1 MNGDGPT
8 PESTAHEAP
17 SRTAPGEER
26 VGTDSP
32 AVPKDVTQLGTP
44 LRLEIPIVSANAP
57 RPTAAPTVPP
67 SRRAAPTVPPGP
79 TLTPSIRAAAVPP
92 SPTVPPSLRAAPSA
106 RTRPSYGPGSYTP
119 PSDPKP
125 STPPEFGAE
134 DFLFHLHR
142 GSALLDTDHVHEAR
156 ESLERALSLRPRD
169 ARSQDALAVVYFRL
183 GLYPL
188 AIAIYEKLIAEAPAV
203 PSFRVNLALAH
214 FKTGHLE
221 RARDLLRDVVSR
233 EPGHVRANRYL
244 GLLEERLG
252 QFERAREAWEAAGE
266 VERASRARARS
277 LVPPA
282 LSYAPPSLPSAP
294 RAALAELA
302 GQDLSFSVADPSSER
317 GDERTPWRAVELG
330 REPREDDSP
339 RSLRPADLP
348 EGAFVS
354 TLSQPLQT
362 TARRT
367 IGPASLPER
376 PVPRDEPTVLGTWAS
391 IGEAHEDFSEPVVA
405 KAPPMPRIETAP
417 YRPGGAA
424 AYSEEHRYVGSTSPR
439 PTSRPPRLEDGAD
452 ARASRRPDGSGAV
465 EIRGEVA
472 RFLYVAGAVVRAD
485 AALAY
490 PAESF
495 RHFRSEEPGADACI
509 AHAVL
514 EGDGELV
521 VGGRGGDRLLV
532 RIGHAGVRA
541 WVRTSTLLAFDGEEH
556 PPAVPLAA
564 GYVARG
570 GATTLLEA
578 PGPVLVH
585 PFEAPIE
592 VPLAGV
598 LAIVGGFEATP
609 LPVDAKTPTPR
620 KTLRLEGAGTVVFCA
635 RLARERLP

>member
-1 MNGDGPT
+1 MNRDGST
-8 PESTAHEAP
+8 PASTAHEATP
-17 SRTAPGEER
+17 RSARGEETTGDGAGLTHGAR
-26 VGTDSP
+26 TG
-32 AVPKDVTQLGTP
+32 P
-44 LRLEIPIVSANAP
+44 LRLEIPSISTTEAS
-57 RPTAAPTVPP
+57 RPTAPP
-67 SRRAAPTVPPGP
+67 
-79 TLTPSIRAAAVPP
+79 
-92 SPTVPPSLRAAPSA
+92 APSA
-106 RTRPSYGPGSYTP
+106 SRARTSYGPGSYTP

-221 RARDLLRDVVSR
+221 RARDLLRDVVAR

-302 GQDLSFSVADPSSER
+302 SQDLSFSVADPSSER
-317 GDERTPWRAVELG
+317 GNERTPWRAVELG
-330 REPREDDSP
+330 REPREDDAP
-339 RSLRPADLP
+339 RSLRPAD
-348 EGAFVS
+348 AS
-354 TLSQPLQT
+354 TTASYPAPA
-362 TARRT
+362 ARRT

-376 PVPRDEPTVLGTWAS
+376 PIPRDEPTVLGAWGAVGALTDDFAT
-391 IGEAHEDFSEPVVA
+391 EAHVA

-417 YRPGGAA
+417 YRPGGTS
-424 AYSEEHRYVGSTSPR
+424 AYSDGERYPGSTSPR
-439 PTSRPPRLEDGAD
+439 PTSRPPRLEDGPEG
-452 ARASRRPDGSGAV
+452 RASRRPDEAPGGV
-465 EIRGEVA
+465 DLRDEVA
-472 RFLYVAGAVVRAD
+472 RFPYVAGAVVRAD
-485 AALAY
+485 AVLGY
-490 PAESF
+490 PAEAF

-509 AHAVL
+509 VHAVL
-514 EGDGELV
+514 EGDGELI
-521 VGGRGGDRLLV
+521 VGGRGGDRRLV
-532 RIGHAGVRA
+532 RIRHPGVRA
-541 WVRTSTLLAFDGEEH
+541 WVRSSTLLAFDGEEH

-585 PFEAPIE
+585 PFETPIE

-598 LAIVGGFEATP
+598 LAIVGCFEATA
-609 LPVDAKTPTPR
+609 LANDAKTPTPR

-635 RLARERLP
+635 RLVRERLP

>member
-1 MNGDGPT
+1 MNRDGST
-8 PESTAHEAP
+8 PASTAHETGA
-17 SRTAPGEER
+17 G
-26 VGTDSP
+26 GP
-32 AVPKDVTQLGTP
+32 AVPNEVTQLGSP
-44 LRLEIPIVSANAP
+44 QHVLRSGASQGGDEVVEIPIISTHTH
-57 RPTAAPTVPP
+57 RPTGAPTAPP
-67 SRRAAPTVPPGP
+67 SRRSATAP
-79 TLTPSIRAAAVPP
+79 
-92 SPTVPPSLRAAPSA
+92 AP
-106 RTRPSYGPGSYTP
+106 RPRPSYGPGSYTP

-330 REPREDDSP
+330 REPREDDAP
-339 RSLRPADLP
+339 RSLRPADFSENSIPSGLHLHATP
-348 EGAFVS
+348 
-354 TLSQPLQT
+354 
-362 TARRT
+362 ARRT

-376 PVPRDEPTVLGTWAS
+376 PIPRDEPTVLGTWSA
-391 IGEAHEDFSEPVVA
+391 IGDLHDFAEPVVA

-439 PTSRPPRLEDGAD
+439 PTSRPPRLEDEAD
-452 ARASRRPDGSGAV
+452 PQASRRSDGNGAV
-465 EIRGEVA
+465 EIREEVA
-472 RFLYVAGAVVRAD
+472 RFRFVAGAVVRAD

-490 PAESF
+490 PSESF

-514 EGDGELV
+514 AGDGELI
-521 VGGRGGDRLLV
+521 VGGRGGERRLV
-532 RIGHAGVRA
+532 RIGHTGVRA
-541 WVRTSTLLAFDGEEH
+541 WVRASTLLAFDGEEH
-556 PPAVPLAA
+556 PPVVPLAA

-585 PFEAPIE
+585 PFETPME
-592 VPLAGV
+592 VALAGV
-598 LAIVGGFEATP
+598 LAIVGCFEATA

-635 RLARERLP
+635 RLVRERLP